1 MFANED
7 MGKRILARAMAS
19 FSFVLNLT
27 DKGFLS
33 LVIITGE
40 KTKPKGGMVKDVALG
55 R

>member
-40 KTKPKGGMVKDVALG
+40 KKKQNPREDW
-55 R
+55 

>member
-7 MGKRILARAMAS
+7 MGKRILAS

-40 KTKPKGGMVKDVALG
+40 KKKPKGGLVKDVALG

>member
-33 LVIITGE
+33 LVIIT
-40 KTKPKGGMVKDVALG
+40 KPKGGLVKDVALG